1 LFCEFPG
8 NPTLHSPDLQ
18 RLRTL
23 ADRYDFPIVVDDT
36 IGTFA
41 NVSVLPIADAV
52 TSSLTKHFSGVGDV
66 MAGSLVLNP
75 QQRFFEPLKTW
86 LEADDAAFLYAEDAE
101 RLEANSRD
109 FSERMVR
116 FNANG
121 ETFCDWLQE
130 QPQIARVCY
139 PKYQTDDAYDRC
151 RRDGGGYGSLCS
163 VIFENEAVSAP
174 RFFDAVRVNKGPSLG
189 TNYTLICP
197 YTILAH
203 YHELEFAEASGVS
216 RYLVR
221 VSIGLEDVD
230 DLKSRFT
237 AALA

>member
-1 LFCEFPG
+1 
-8 NPTLHSPDLQ
+8 
-18 RLRTL
+18 
-23 ADRYDFPIVVDDT
+23 
-36 IGTFA
+36 
-41 NVSVLPIADAV
+41 
-52 TSSLTKHFSGVGDV
+52 
-66 MAGSLVLNP
+66 M
-75 QQRFFEPLKTW
+75 
-86 LEADDAAFLYAEDAE
+86 
-101 RLEANSRD
+101 
-109 FSERMVR
+109 
-116 FNANG
+116 
-121 ETFCDWLQE
+121 
-130 QPQIARVCY
+130 
-139 PKYQTDDAYDRC
+139 
-151 RRDGGGYGSLCS
+151 
-163 VIFENEAVSAP
+163 IFENEAVSAP